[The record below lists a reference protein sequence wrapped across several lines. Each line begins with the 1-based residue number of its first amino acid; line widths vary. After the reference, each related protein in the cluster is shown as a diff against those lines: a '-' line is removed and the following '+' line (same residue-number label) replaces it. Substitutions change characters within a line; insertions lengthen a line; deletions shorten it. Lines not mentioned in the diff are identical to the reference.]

1 MGLFSKKTDD
11 EKFMEKCSKADELL
25 ERDRYDEALEKF
37 LEAEEILTKVR
48 FTNVGMLSNMFCN
61 MSRCHYFI
69 VNKMLDEQNKR
80 AIELGFDPKKLI
92 GSAVLG
98 SNQMI
103 DPYQKR
109 FLKGVEY
116 SDKSIDIGPQNPQA
130 WFWKG
135 INLEKIYRDQEI
147 SFSMGPSS
155 EKPTRTKDA
164 IECYEKAVSLDPTY
178 QIAWFHLAML
188 LNVEKEFEKCI
199 ECYDKSIK
207 INPDSDTA
215 KLSWNNMGCA
225 YDALFNREE
234 ADKCYANAR
243 EFDSS
248 RN

>member
-1 MGLFSKKTDD
+1 
-11 EKFMEKCSKADELL
+11 
-25 ERDRYDEALEKF
+25 
-37 LEAEEILTKVR
+37 
-48 FTNVGMLSNMFCN
+48 
-61 MSRCHYFI
+61 
-69 VNKMLDEQNKR
+69 
-80 AIELGFDPKKLI
+80 
-92 GSAVLG
+92 
-98 SNQMI
+98 
-103 DPYQKR
+103 
-109 FLKGVEY
+109 
-116 SDKSIDIGPQNPQA
+116 
-130 WFWKG
+130 
-135 INLEKIYRDQEI
+135 
-147 SFSMGPSS
+147 MGPSS

-248 RN
+248 GN